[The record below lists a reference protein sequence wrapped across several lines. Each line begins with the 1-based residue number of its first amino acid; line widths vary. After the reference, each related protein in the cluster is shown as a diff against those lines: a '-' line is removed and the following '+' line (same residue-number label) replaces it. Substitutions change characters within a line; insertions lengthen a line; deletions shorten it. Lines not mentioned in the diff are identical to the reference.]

1 MSLTEWL
8 AIGEAA
14 ITLVSIIASIIMLF
28 QKKNKAAVLDI
39 MSKIPGLISEA
50 EKTFTGQKQ
59 GKARLSWVLS
69 KLENE
74 CLRANVKLSEA
85 ELTEAIENTL
95 ETPQKK

>member
-28 QKKNKAAVLDI
+28 QKKNKTAVLDI
-39 MSKIPGLISEA
+39 MSKIPALVSEA
-50 EKTFTGQKQ
+50 EKVFGAKQ
-59 GKARLSWVLS
+59 GTAKLNWVLT
-69 KLENE
+69 KLQIE
-74 CLRANVKLSEA
+74 CVKAKVKLSDE
-85 ELTEAIENTL
+85 ELTQAIESTL